1 MLTVK
6 LLQTTQKQTLGSEK
20 LEAVGLTWKFDS
32 AACVLLVTLADIFV
46 LSCNS
51 PPPPPQQTA
60 AHIQTTFLSRFE
72 LITAIFWNCFVPN
85 YLLSLHAVIGHFFG
99 LIGKKSWGSNVSSR
113 LLERSS

>member
-6 LLQTTQKQTLGSEK
+6 LLQTMQKQTLGSEK
-20 LEAVGLTWKFDS
+20 LEAVGLSWRVDS

-51 PPPPPQQTA
+51 PPPPQQTA
-60 AHIQTTFLSRFE
+60 AHILTTFLSRFE
-72 LITAIFWNCFVPN
+72 LITAIFWNCFAPN
-85 YLLSLHAVIGHFFG
+85 YLLSLHAVIGHFCG
-99 LIGKKSWGSNVSSR
+99 LIGKGSWDSNVSSH